1 MKVKGLRWVVL
12 SMIMLVSIINYLDR
26 GTLSYM
32 WVANQKV
39 IYSADNI
46 IPDSLALTYSITDQN
61 GSTIIAPFDRVRLL
75 ESGEYE
81 FTKIGGIATELGIVD
96 PNLPEAEFK
105 VQTKKILASITIFF
119 MIAYGLSQLFSGKL
133 YDKIGTRKGFALSAI
148 LWGAADAFT
157 FLASGLKSLT
167 GFRFMLGLGEAG
179 PWPGTTK
186 SNAEWLPTNERA
198 FGQGLFNASTS
209 VGAILAPIVIGFLYL
224 MVGWKLTFV
233 IVGSLAVI
241 WVIPWLIINKKGPK
255 EHPWITDEEKEYI
268 LSGQPESQVTSPIK
282 GKSWGELLKKRK
294 NYALIIGRFFI
305 DPVWWMFVTFIPIYL
320 IEQFN
325 LDIKEVAFS
334 AWVPYVGAAIGAF
347 SGGWFSGYLQKRGHS
362 LNFSRKT
369 AMIVGASIAIPGII
383 GATMSSSALSAVLSM
398 AVILCGYQ
406 FYCSNIQTLAA
417 DFHYGKTVGSLAGL
431 GGAAAVMGT
440 ILAMYSVPFI
450 TQISW
455 VPFFVMGGLLFPVS
469 LFFVL
474 ILGGK
479 IQNID
484 LDEKDKENSK

>member
-1 MKVKGLRWVVL
+1 MKVKGLRWIVL

-32 WVANQKV
+32 WVANQKIEYSPEKV
-39 IYSADNI
+39 FESADNKTFTVTEE
-46 IPDSLALTYSITDQN
+46 DGTT
-61 GSTIIAPFDRVRLL
+61 TIYTSDRVKRI
-75 ESGEYE
+75 ENGNYQV
-81 FTKIGGIATELGIVD
+81 TKVGGIATELGIVD
-96 PNLPEAEFK
+96 RNLPEAEFK
-105 VQTKKILASITIFF
+105 VQTKKILAGITIFF

-148 LWGAADAFT
+148 VWGAADAFT
-157 FLASGLKSLT
+157 FLASGIKSLT
-167 GFRFMLGLGEAG
+167 AFRFMLGLGEAG

-186 SNAEWLPTNERA
+186 SNAEWFPTKERA

-224 MVGWKLTFV
+224 SFGWKLTFI
-233 IVGSLAVI
+233 IVGSLAIVWI
-241 WVIPWLIINKKGPK
+241 IPWLIINKKGPK
-255 EHPWITDEEKEYI
+255 EHPWITDKEREYI
-268 LSGQPESQVTSPIK
+268 LSGQPESQTTTPIK
-282 GKSWGELLKKRK
+282 AKSWGELLSKKK
-294 NYALIIGRFFI
+294 NYALIVGRFFI

-347 SGGWFSGYLQKRGHS
+347 TGGWFSGYLQKRGKS

-369 AMIVGASIAIPGII
+369 AMIVGASIAMPGII
-383 GATMSSSALSAVLSM
+383 GATMATTAFWAVLMM

-440 ILAMYSVPFI
+440 IIAMFAVPII
-450 TQISW
+450 TKVSW
-455 VPFFVMGGLLFPVS
+455 VPFFILGGSLFPISIISVF
-469 LFFVL
+469 L
-474 ILGGK
+474 LGGK

-484 LDEKDKENSK
+484 LDNK

>member
-1 MKVKGLRWVVL
+1 MKVKGLRWIVL

-32 WVANQKV
+32 WVANQK
-39 IYSADNI
+39 IEYSAEKVKENI
-46 IPDSLALTYSITDQN
+46 GNNSFTVTESDGSETVVTADRVKRSQN
-61 GSTIIAPFDRVRLL
+61 GNFEI
-75 ESGEYE
+75 
-81 FTKIGGIATELGIVD
+81 TKVGGIATELGIVD

-105 VQTKKILASITIFF
+105 VKTKKILAGITIFF

-148 LWGAADAFT
+148 VWGAADAFT
-157 FLASGLKSLT
+157 FLASGIKSLT
-167 GFRFMLGLGEAG
+167 AFRFMLGLGEAG

-186 SNAEWLPTNERA
+186 SNAEWFPTKERA

-224 MVGWKLTFV
+224 SFGWKLTFI
-233 IVGSLAVI
+233 IVGSMAII
-241 WVIPWLIINKKGPK
+241 WIIPWLIINKKGPK
-255 EHPWITDEEKEYI
+255 EHPWITDKEREYI
-268 LSGQPESQVTSPIK
+268 LSGQPESQTTTPIK
-282 GKSWGELLKKRK
+282 AKSWGELLSKKK
-294 NYALIIGRFFI
+294 NYALIVGRFFI

-347 SGGWFSGYLQKRGHS
+347 TGGWFSGYLQKRGRS

-369 AMIVGASIAIPGII
+369 AMIVGASIAMPGII
-383 GATMSSSALSAVLSM
+383 GATMATTALSAVLMM

-440 ILAMYSVPFI
+440 IIAMFAVPFI
-450 TQISW
+450 TKVSW
-455 VPFFVMGGLLFPVS
+455 VPFFILGGSLFPISIISVF
-469 LFFVL
+469 L
-474 ILGGK
+474 LGGK

-484 LDEKDKENSK
+484 LDKKER